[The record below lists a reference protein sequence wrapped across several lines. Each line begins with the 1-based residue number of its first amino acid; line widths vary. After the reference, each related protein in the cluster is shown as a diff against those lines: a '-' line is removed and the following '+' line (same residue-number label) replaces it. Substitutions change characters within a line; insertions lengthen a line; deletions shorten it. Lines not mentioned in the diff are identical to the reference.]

1 MAKALRKAQLRLA
14 RRIHGG
20 NGEHRERNCG
30 CAIWEKK
37 GYRKPGSLKK

>member
-1 MAKALRKAQLRLA
+1 MAKAQRKAQLRLA

-20 NGEHRERNCG
+20 NEHRESKCG

-37 GYRKPGSLKK
+37 GYHKPGSLKK